1 MIALLQRVQHA
12 SVKVDNNIVG
22 EINKGILLFIG
33 VEKNDN
39 QEKASRLSERFLS
52 YRVFS
57 DAQDKMNLSVT
68 DVNGGVLLVPQFT
81 LAADTD
87 KGNRPSFSSAAPP
100 QLGQQLFD
108 YLVKQTRQNY
118 DTVATGQFGA
128 DMKVSLLNDGPVT
141 FWLQV

>member
-12 SVKVDNNIVG
+12 SVTVDNKIIG
-22 EINKGILLFIG
+22 EINNGILLFIG
-33 VEKNDN
+33 IEKNDN
-39 QEKASRLSERFLS
+39 EEKANRLSERFLS

-57 DAQDKMNLSVT
+57 DTQDKMNLSVA
-68 DVNGGVLLVPQFT
+68 DVHAGVLLVPQFT
-81 LAADTD
+81 LAADTR

-100 QLGQQLFD
+100 ELGQQLFD
-108 YLVKQTRQNY
+108 YIVKQTRQNY

-128 DMKVSLLNDGPVT
+128 DMKVNLLNDGPVT

>member
-12 SVKVDNNIVG
+12 SVTVDNKIIG

-33 VEKNDN
+33 VEKNDSE
-39 QEKASRLSERFLS
+39 EKAKRLSERFLS

-57 DAQDKMNLSVT
+57 DEQDKMNLSVV
-68 DVNGGVLLVPQFT
+68 DIHAGVLLVPQFT
-81 LAADTD
+81 LAADTR

-100 QLGQQLFD
+100 ELSQQLFD
-108 YLVKQTRQNY
+108 YIVKQTHQHY
-118 DTVATGQFGA
+118 DTVASGQFGA
-128 DMKVSLLNDGPVT
+128 DMKVNLLNDGPVT